1 MLKLKKCYY
10 LPLSFNF
17 GYYICSFI
25 HTLALIQDF
34 AVCNFVCCA
43 RCTWIENVKP
53 IRLLPMLNWAL
64 VFFGFAASS
73 RIFQELFNL
82 ANLLDVAALLWALE
96 DATWHKVVDTGFQ
109 NTNFALAGWSALTVW
124 VAQLFSFRWC
134 RWDVVFGPHD
144 DPALGVDQG
153 LTVVNLWAIE
163 YQDPSLPDAVPVGF

>member
-1 MLKLKKCYY
+1 MDVKIEEMLY

-34 AVCNFVCCA
+34 AVCNFICCA
-43 RCTWIENVKP
+43 RCTWIENVEP
-53 IRLLPMLNWAL
+53 IRLLPMLNGAL
-64 VFFGFAASS
+64 VFFGFASS
-73 RIFQELFNL
+73 CIFQELLNL

-96 DATWHKVVDTGFQ
+96 DATWHKVGDTGFQ
-109 NTNFALAGWSALTVW
+109 NTNFALAGWSALTIW
-124 VAQLFSFRWC
+124 VVQLFSFRWC

-144 DPALGVDQG
+144 DPTLGVDQG